1 MHDASLKSWPERFL
15 TVPESKWFMFWLKH
29 GRIVFIIL
37 KTCGGAPRQRACE
50 FCNNILYTFAIYVLY
65 KHTFQRCTEVGQV
78 RGKYCRELGTCA
90 NSCDNAMMFYE
101 KKWLHIWPQLA
112 LLKAGPFHSIRLVC
126 CYPKN
131 RAKFNVF
138 TLIKLLWEKT
148 HVRDV
153 VSSNPSAGY
162 WMNLFRILILL
173 NCIDVWWDRKYSKK
187 RPGMAH

>member
-1 MHDASLKSWPERFL
+1 MVKSGNILRERKYLIEYSVKNVNILSSRIYLERSEIQRIMHDVSFKNWPERFL
-15 TVPESKWFMFWLKH
+15 TVPESKWFMFWLKQ

-101 KKWLHIWPQLA
+101 KKWLLLYLHISGAKPRDVNDH
-112 LLKAGPFHSIRLVC
+112 KCSSI
-126 CYPKN
+126 
-131 RAKFNVF
+131 
-138 TLIKLLWEKT
+138 IKLT
-148 HVRDV
+148 D
-153 VSSNPSAGY
+153 S
-162 WMNLFRILILL
+162 I
-173 NCIDVWWDRKYSKK
+173 
-187 RPGMAH
+187 